1 MVWSYTYL
9 PTKKRSIAPKEIK
22 NSLIKNERMAAK
34 RLGAI
39 GLRVFE
45 KGLEGNFFLIFE
57 VLDFV
62 TFFGLEY
69 FSIKKSVLSSSCILV
84 SLIQKEWCG

>member
-9 PTKKRSIAPKEIK
+9 PTKKRSIAPKQIK
-22 NSLIKNERMAAK
+22 NSLVKNKRMTAK

-45 KGLEGNFFLIFE
+45 GDLEE
-57 VLDFV
+57 VFDFVFARLDFV

-69 FSIKKSVLSSSCILV
+69 FSIRERVRSSSCIRVHLF
-84 SLIQKEWCG
+84 